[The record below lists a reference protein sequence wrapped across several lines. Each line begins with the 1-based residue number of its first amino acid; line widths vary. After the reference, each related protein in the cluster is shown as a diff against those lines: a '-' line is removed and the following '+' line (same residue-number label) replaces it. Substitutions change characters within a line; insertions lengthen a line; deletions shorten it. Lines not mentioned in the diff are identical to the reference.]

1 MQKRARKARRR
12 CRNSFLKI
20 TSDRRNAL
28 QIPKKNLK
36 THRRNIALN
45 QQSTIFSTVK
55 TTEQIKQPIK
65 AEMELFEKKFYESMA
80 SKVALLNRITYYI
93 VNRKGKQMRPMFVF
107 LTAKMVSGNVNERTY
122 RGASVIELIHT
133 ATLVHDDVV
142 DDSNRR
148 RGFFSINALWKN
160 KIAVLVG
167 DYLLSKGLLLSIDN
181 GDFDLLKI
189 ISVAV
194 REMSEGELLQIEK
207 ARRLDITEDVYY
219 EIIRKKTATLIAACC
234 ALGAR
239 SVSDDDF
246 QVENMRRFG
255 ELIGMAFQIK
265 DDLFDYTEDAIGKPT
280 GIDIKEQKMTLPLI
294 HVLNNCSPDEK
305 SWLINSIKNHNKDRK
320 RVKEVIAFVTSNHGL
335 SYGEEKMK
343 AFQQEALQL
352 IQNYP
357 ESEFK
362 SALTLMVNYVI
373 ERKI

>member
-1 MQKRARKARRR
+1 M
-12 CRNSFLKI
+12 KI
-20 TSDRRNAL
+20 
-28 QIPKKNLK
+28 
-36 THRRNIALN
+36 
-45 QQSTIFSTVK
+45 
-55 TTEQIKQPIK
+55 TEQIKQPILH
-65 AEMELFEKKFYESMA
+65 EMELFEKKFHDAMS

-107 LTAKMVSGNVNERTY
+107 LTAKMVSGGMVNERTY

-181 GDFDLLKI
+181 GDFDLLRI

-207 ARRLDITEDVYY
+207 ARRLDISETVYY
-219 EIIRKKTATLIAACC
+219 EIIRQKTATLIAACC
-234 ALGAR
+234 ALGAK
-239 SVSDDDF
+239 SIIEDEAE
-246 QVENMRRFG
+246 VENMRKFG

-265 DDLFDYTEDAIGKPT
+265 DDLFDYTDDAIGKPT

-294 HVLNNCSPDEK
+294 HVLNSCTSKEK
-305 SWLINSIKNHNKDRK
+305 SWLINSIKNHNKDKK
-320 RVKEVIAFVTSNHGL
+320 RVKEVIAFVINNNGL
-335 SYGEEKMK
+335 LYAENKMIS
-343 AFQQEALQL
+343 FQQEALL
-352 IQNYP
+352 LLEHYP
-357 ESEFK
+357 NSIYK
-362 SALTLMVNYVI
+362 DALTLMVNYVI
-373 ERKI
+373 ERKK

>member
-1 MQKRARKARRR
+1 M
-12 CRNSFLKI
+12 NI
-20 TSDRRNAL
+20 T
-28 QIPKKNLK
+28 
-36 THRRNIALN
+36 T
-45 QQSTIFSTVK
+45 
-55 TTEQIKQPIK
+55 QIKQPIVY
-65 AEMELFEKKFYESMA
+65 EMELFEKKFYESMT

-107 LTAKMVSGNVNERTY
+107 LMAKMVSKGTVNERTY
-122 RGASVIELIHT
+122 RGACVIELIHT

-181 GDFDLLKI
+181 EDFDLLKI

-207 ARRLDITEDVYY
+207 ARRLDITEAIYY

-234 ALGAR
+234 ALGAK
-239 SVSDDDF
+239 SVIDDAV
-246 QVENMRRFG
+246 QVENIRKFG

-265 DDLFDYTEDAIGKPT
+265 DDLFDYSEEAIGKPT

-294 HVLNNCSPDEK
+294 FVLNNCTPKEK
-305 SWLINSIKNHNKDRK
+305 SWLINSIKNHNKDKK
-320 RVKEVIAFVTSNHGL
+320 RVKEVITFVKDNQGL
-335 SYGEEKMK
+335 AYSENKMIE
-343 AFQQEALQL
+343 FQQQALQL
-352 IQNYP
+352 LNAYP
-357 ESEFK
+357 ESEYK
-362 SALTLMVNYVI
+362 SALVLMVNYVI
-373 ERKI
+373 ERKK